1 MTFQIS
7 FLCGA
12 PGSFFSPFKMV
23 LSRERS
29 NRESPEGSIANLAHT
44 HFFCNEQSS
53 TLCSGLGKPERETR
67 LFPNQFPFTSGVVVS
82 DRNAP
87 LVARKPPLCDR
98 ARTKTNTRPPLVPG
112 DPQDVRVKAINSTSV
127 RVDWK
132 PPLDKERNGL
142 IRGYHVHVQEIKD
155 EVRIKLVPIRAGQL
169 RRLTI
174 FFMSL

>member
-1 MTFQIS
+1 MS
-7 FLCGA
+7 KVLLCA
-12 PGSFFSPFKMV
+12 LGS
-23 LSRERS
+23 
-29 NRESPEGSIANLAHT
+29 ES
-44 HFFCNEQSS
+44 QSQ
-53 TLCSGLGKPERETR
+53 RETR
-67 LFPNQFPFTSGVVVS
+67 PFPNQFPFTSGVVVS

-155 EVRIKLVPIRAGQL
+155 EVRIKLIPRAGQL

-174 FFMSL
+174 FFKISIKLKMFIVHEF